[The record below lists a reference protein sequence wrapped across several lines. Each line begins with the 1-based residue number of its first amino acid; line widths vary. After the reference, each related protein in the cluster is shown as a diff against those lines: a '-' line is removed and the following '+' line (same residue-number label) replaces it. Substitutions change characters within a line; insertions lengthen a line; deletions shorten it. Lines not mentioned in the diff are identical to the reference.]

1 MKLRPKRWNS
11 LLNCGYA
18 QGVQANA
25 LERPVISLSG
35 NAGASLDEEPKFHP
49 HLVTS
54 LKLTL
59 VMEVLG
65 RVLG

>member
-1 MKLRPKRWNS
+1 MKLRPKGRNS

-25 LERPVISLSG
+25 LQRPVISLSG
-35 NAGASLDEEPKFHP
+35 NAGGSLDEEPKLHP
-49 HLVTS
+49 PLVTS
-54 LKLTL
+54 LELTL